1 MSMLKQYIE
10 RLAIKGEHILVFL
23 GSAAGGAALGY
34 LEAHMG
40 DLPSALTD
48 GSVAHHMEMGAAYA
62 ALVAVIALARKS
74 FLLPATPPGGAS

>member
-1 MSMLKQYIE
+1 MFKQYLE
-10 RLAIKGEHILVFL
+10 RLAIKGEHVLVFL

-40 DLPSALTD
+40 DLPQALSD
-48 GSVAHHMEMGAAYA
+48 AAVAHHMEMGAAYA

-74 FLLPATPPGGAS
+74 FLLPPPAGGAQ